1 MSANKNCENFG
12 EFVLYQTE
20 DGETALDVRLDGDT
34 VWLSLNQMAE
44 LFDRDKSVIS
54 RHLSNIFKS
63 GELDREATVAKNA
76 TVQMEA
82 GREVTRQVEY
92 FNLDAILSVG
102 YRVNSRRGTQFRI
115 WATNTLKDHLIQG
128 YSLNERRLREQGV
141 GELEQAIQ
149 LLSRTLAQHEM
160 VDEEGR
166 GILDIISR
174 YAKSWLLLQQ
184 YDEDRIGIPEK
195 KQVSHAVLEYAQARQ
210 AIVALKE
217 DLMAKLEATD
227 LFGRECEE
235 GLAGILG
242 SIEQTF
248 GGESLYSSIEEKAA
262 HLLYFIIKDHPFS
275 DGNKR
280 IGSFLFILYLR
291 ANNYLADSSGIA
303 KINDNALVALALLIA
318 ESEPRNKDLMIRL
331 VMNLLVGEVV

>member
-1 MSANKNCENFG
+1 MSVIGNSENLG
-12 EFVLYQTE
+12 EVILYQTE
-20 DGETALDVRLDGDT
+20 DGETVLDVRLHGDT
-34 VWLSLNQMAE
+34 VWLTQAQMVDLFQKTKQNISLHI
-44 LFDRDKSVIS
+44 R
-54 RHLSNIFKS
+54 NIFKE
-63 GELDREATVAKNA
+63 GELKEASVVKESLTTARDGK
-76 TVQMEA
+76 T
-82 GREVTRQVEY
+82 Y
-92 FNLDAILSVG
+92 KIKYYNLDVIISVG
-102 YRVNSRRGTQFRI
+102 YRVKSQRGTQFRI
-115 WATNTLKDHLIQG
+115 WATNALKDHLIKG

-149 LLSRTLAQHEM
+149 ILSRTLTQHEL

-166 GILDIISR
+166 GVLDVITH

-195 KQVSHAVLEYAQARQ
+195 RQVPRAALDYGKAKQ
-210 AIVALKE
+210 AISALKE
-217 DLMAKLEATD
+217 DLTAKQEATD
-227 LFGRECEE
+227 LFGREREE

-248 GGESLYSSIEEKAA
+248 GSEFLYSSIEEKAA
-262 HLLYFIIKDHPFS
+262 HLLYFIIKDHPFA

-291 ANNYLADSSGIA
+291 ANSYLQDTSGVA

-331 VMNLLVGEVV
+331 VMNLLVEGVA